1 MCLITENFLP
11 IDCSCNL
18 NLVFYTRGIGCKL
31 GEGVQFTCT
40 LLGGVV
46 YAFYVSWRVS
56 LVILIAAP
64 LMTAAAIFMM
74 TVTTKHTE
82 RTSKNYAA
90 TGGIVYSSIS
100 SIRTVF
106 ALNAPGIIIEKFNA
120 ATKKAYESAI
130 RFNALVGLG
139 TGSMMGSFLVSYIIV
154 VSKNKYVIRT
164 FGSPSFFT

>member
-1 MCLITENFLP
+1 M
-11 IDCSCNL
+11 
-18 NLVFYTRGIGCKL
+18 
-31 GEGVQFTCT
+31 
-40 LLGGVV
+40 LLAV
-46 YAFYVSWRVS
+46 
-56 LVILIAAP
+56 P

-90 TGGIVYSSIS
+90 TGGIVYSTIS

-106 ALNAPGIIIEKFNA
+106 ALNAPGIIIEKFNTS
-120 ATKKAYESAI
+120 TKKAYESAT

-154 VSKNKYVIRT
+154 VSENQFVT
-164 FGSPSFFT
+164 HTLGSPSFFT